1 MASTAQFIASET
13 QPISRDDRF
22 FLWSAIMMTVV
33 MVSGFSVQ
41 LAAGRSTFA
50 SPLIVHVH
58 AFVFFGWV
66 MIYLA
71 QNVLATTGQVVVHR
85 KLGWLAAGWVGAL
98 VVMGFVIT
106 IRAARNGTVA
116 FFFQP
121 QHFLI
126 FNPLSVIFF
135 AGLTAAAIVLRRRTD
150 WHRRLHFCGMT
161 LLLGP
166 GFGRLLPMPLLAPYA
181 FECTFA
187 AAMLFPAAG
196 VIADLRRDGQ
206 VHPAWRWG
214 IGAIAAYFVLVPV
227 LTHSAA
233 GEAWYRLVTNGS
245 RGATV
250 AGLDFAAPPPGGLIT
265 GR

>member
-1 MASTAQFIASET
+1 MASAAHFTASE
-13 QPISRDDRF
+13 SRSVVGDDRF

-33 MVSGFSVQ
+33 MVAGFSVQ

-50 SPLIVHVH
+50 SPPIVHVH

-71 QNVLATTGQVVVHR
+71 QNVLATTGQVAVHR
-85 KLGWLAAGWVGAL
+85 KLGWVAAGWIGAL
-98 VVMGFVIT
+98 LVMGFVIA
-106 IRAARNGTVA
+106 IRAARNGTVP

-121 QHFLI
+121 QQFLI
-126 FNPLSVIFF
+126 FNPLSVVFF
-135 AGLTAAAIVLRRRTD
+135 AGLTATAIVLRRRTD

-166 GFGRLLPMPLLAPYA
+166 GFGRLLPMPLLVPYA

-187 AAMLFPAAG
+187 VAMLFPAAG
-196 VIADLRRDGQ
+196 VIADLRRDGR

-214 IGAIAAYFVLVPV
+214 IGAMAAYFVLVPV
-227 LTHSAA
+227 LTHSAV

-250 AGLDFAAPPPGGLIT
+250 AGLAFAAPPPGGLIT